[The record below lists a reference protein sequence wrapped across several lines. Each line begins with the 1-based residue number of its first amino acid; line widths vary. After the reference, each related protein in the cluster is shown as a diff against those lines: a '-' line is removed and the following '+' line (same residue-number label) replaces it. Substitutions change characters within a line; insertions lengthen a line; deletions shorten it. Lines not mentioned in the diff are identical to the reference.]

1 MSRVE
6 DENENVNEGFG
17 EREIG
22 LLEGWRAGIYTY
34 SYTRSAST
42 RVTEQSPPI
51 LEGGKHRT
59 LVK

>member
-22 LLEGWRAGIYTY
+22 LLEGWRPGIYTY

-51 LEGGKHRT
+51 PGDRKHRT